1 MCSRL
6 KHTIKTHVTKE
17 FGQSFADLGG
27 TIWTRYLHL
36 TKENVDEEM
45 LCKWKNKCSKAL
57 SLGYLFQWFY
67 LC

>member
-1 MCSRL
+1 MDHKIIDMDQRYA
-6 KHTIKTHVTKE
+6 HNY
-17 FGQSFADLGG
+17 
-27 TIWTRYLHL
+27 TIWTIYLHL